1 MGVSYLI
8 LCIYYREAIDVM
20 DIDIILELYYSSS
33 YFPFLFPIIFLIY
46 FVFIYVNCVT
56 LNFKNTSFH
65 IKFSYHL

>member
-33 YFPFLFPIIFLIY
+33 YFPFLFPIIFLFY
-46 FVFIYVNCVT
+46 LVFIYVKCVT
-56 LNFKNTSFH
+56 LNFKITSFH
-65 IKFSYHL
+65 IKFHYNI